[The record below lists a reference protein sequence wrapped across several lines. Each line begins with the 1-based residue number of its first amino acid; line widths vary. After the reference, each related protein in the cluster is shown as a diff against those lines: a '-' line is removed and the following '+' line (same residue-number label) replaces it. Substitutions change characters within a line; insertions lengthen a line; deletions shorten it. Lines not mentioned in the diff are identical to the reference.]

1 MYELPKYI
9 VSEKQR
15 HEAYNMK
22 DVQAIVSGLMRQAKE
37 DGRTTLT
44 LTIDIK

>member
-1 MYELPKYI
+1 MYELPKYV
-9 VSEKQR
+9 VSEKQK
-15 HEAYNMK
+15 HEAYSMK

-37 DGRTTLT
+37 EGQTTLT